1 MAAGRRRLRD
11 ASLLLGRTLAAVGRP
26 TQRETSSVTTVVS
39 RAPKMLIVM
48 LRRREHFPLLLLLP
62 LLLFGS
68 SIAVNLFATGMFAAV
83 LDNNQSIN
91 QSLFIS
97 GNQSP

>member
-1 MAAGRRRLRD
+1 VGR
-11 ASLLLGRTLAAVGRP
+11 RP